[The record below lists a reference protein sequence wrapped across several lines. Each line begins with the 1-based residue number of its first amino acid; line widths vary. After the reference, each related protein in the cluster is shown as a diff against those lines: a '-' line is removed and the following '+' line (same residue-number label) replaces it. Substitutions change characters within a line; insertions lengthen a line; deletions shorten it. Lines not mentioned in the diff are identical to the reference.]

1 MGGESALL
9 GFLLGAIMKA
19 ILVLVAFVAVAYA
32 VTASFGSAVA
42 TTGTDVIKAHQAAI
56 DAQ

>member
-1 MGGESALL
+1 
-9 GFLLGAIMKA
+9 MKA

-42 TTGTDVIKAHQAAI
+42 TTGTNVIKAHQAAI